1 MAGKAARVKARRK
14 GKVIRIPL
22 RDRTGGVVAHAL
34 VDDDDYE
41 RLNLGRWRWCRNSKG
56 YVMRTTHV
64 GGRAMNFRLH
74 RVVMDAPDGIEVD
87 HRNGNKLDNRRSNL
101 RLATSAL
108 NSQNQLLS
116 HANTSGYRGVT
127 RERGR
132 WKAKSVL
139 DGRTHH
145 IGYYATAEEAGRAA
159 ASWRAAHMPFSV
171 EASLPMKSD
180 RLPLEEVLT
189 T

>member
-1 MAGKAARVKARRK
+1 MSLPGPTKGKPVVDKPARVKAR

-41 RLNLGRWRWCRNSKG
+41 R
-56 YVMRTTHV
+56 
-64 GGRAMNFRLH
+64 
-74 RVVMDAPDGIEVD
+74 
-87 HRNGNKLDNRRSNL
+87 
-101 RLATSAL
+101 
-108 NSQNQLLS
+108 LLS

-180 RLPLEEVLT
+180 RLPLEET
-189 T
+189 IAA